1 MFHTRTLDVMARIE
15 VELLC
20 STQESGDTA
29 LIAFEASDSDDEDD
43 DYGDIDFFDKWS
55 STDNWSE
62 EREQSEEDSDDDS
75 GELAFQSQGN
85 IKLTSYKMN
94 QNTWLGDSHLEL
106 M

>member
-1 MFHTRTLDVMARIE
+1 MARIE

-20 STQESGDTA
+20 STQESDDTA

-62 EREQSEEDSDDDS
+62 EREQSKEDSDDDS
-75 GELAFQSQGN
+75 GELCFQSQGDTN
-85 IKLTSYKMN
+85 YKMN
-94 QNTWLGDSHLEL
+94 LWPSRPTKTCPARSIFIFSRNEK
-106 M
+106 